1 MKGKVQGKM
10 QCKNQDKMH
19 EKTQEKKREKNQ
31 EKMHG
36 EKREKIQENNDGR
49 LLKRELKEKLDWYT
63 LYASEEEYDEKAVE
77 SILYLL
83 DNVDPLEEDCI
94 PSSEEAWER
103 FCRMQGNAKEL
114 LPLDGEEAVS
124 LKNTTAPGKIETF
137 VSGKTGAYAPGE
149 ESTLVSMAAGGA
161 MADKAGDLEPD
172 KNMSCSNETNSVLCK
187 SKGKIIKFVLHYKA
201 AAAMLFLMIVI
212 AVGGSIQAGA
222 MKNNGFFFWLNRDET
237 GTEMITSP
245 EGLDNETRAEGVQ
258 YYYDR
263 NEMPEWTQEWLE
275 IEAAY
280 EMPKN
285 YEWQYFESREFD
297 FAKYVNGHYCDKKL
311 NKELLFGLYIYD
323 ENVFYNR
330 DGFAN
335 YSYIDSYKVEKKEMD
350 IYCKTEETGEIFYA
364 ICFFEGN
371 CKYYISMQDNLD
383 ELKKFVEQYWY
394 CVKKDL

>member
-10 QCKNQDKMH
+10 QDKMH
-19 EKTQEKKREKNQ
+19 GKTQGKKREKNQ

-172 KNMSCSNETNSVLCK
+172 KNMACSNETNSVLRK
-187 SKGKIIKFVLHYKA
+187 SKGRIIKFVLHYKA

-245 EGLDNETRAEGVQ
+245 EGLDNETSIANNAI
-258 YYYDR
+258 YSDR
-263 NEMPEWTQEWLE
+263 EDMPGWTQEWLE
-275 IEAAY
+275 IEAEF
-280 EMPKN
+280 EMPEK
-285 YEWQYFESREFD
+285 YEWQYYEIKEFEFIRNIIGYYMDINLEQE
-297 FAKYVNGHYCDKKL
+297 VQIGV
-311 NKELLFGLYIYD
+311 YIYA
-323 ENVFYNR
+323 ENIFYNR

-335 YSYIDSYKVEKKEMD
+335 FNYVDSYELDKKEMD
-350 IYCKTEETGEIFYA
+350 IYNKTEETGEIFYA
-364 ICFFEGN
+364 ICFYEGN
-371 CKYYISMQDNLD
+371 RKYYVSMQDNLD
-383 ELKKFVEQYWY
+383 ELKSLAEQYWN
-394 CVKKDL
+394 CVKKI